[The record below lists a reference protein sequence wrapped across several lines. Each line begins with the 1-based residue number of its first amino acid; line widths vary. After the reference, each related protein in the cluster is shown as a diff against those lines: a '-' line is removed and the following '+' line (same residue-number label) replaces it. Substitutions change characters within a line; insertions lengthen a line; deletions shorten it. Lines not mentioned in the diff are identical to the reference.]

1 MKRVILS
8 TLFLILIISSVL
20 FYDKYFK
27 KLDETE
33 NLVTE
38 NLIINNPA
46 KSPIKSIDKK
56 KVIL

>member
-27 KLDETE
+27 KLDESE

-38 NLIINNPA
+38 NLV
-46 KSPIKSIDKK
+46 IDNSAN
-56 KVIL
+56 LLLNL